1 MESARCLLPK
11 VPSPTLSAAS
21 KGEQKPL
28 PVSEETPKIH
38 ETGDEGKAAIF
49 PQHTVKKGTE
59 KAADMSECTHESVSV
74 RKLTTSLGSAPLA
87 KEEVHQKVPTSEAGN
102 VLFCGI
108 LNLFL
113 FPPPSQYL
121 LSQVFLRSTS
131 SHGTPHPVF

>member
-1 MESARCLLPK
+1 
-11 VPSPTLSAAS
+11 
-21 KGEQKPL
+21 
-28 PVSEETPKIH
+28 
-38 ETGDEGKAAIF
+38 
-49 PQHTVKKGTE
+49 
-59 KAADMSECTHESVSV
+59 V

-108 LNLFL
+108 LNVFL